1 MKSSAGDGFAKLI
14 DYELNEYVAREI
26 LIHTP
31 AEHQISGTKAAM
43 ELQVLFEPIGTTSMR
58 EKAILSFLVE

>member
-43 ELQVLFEPIGTTSMR
+43 EL
-58 EKAILSFLVE
+58 